1 KTLKLNNNGNV
12 GISSSSGWL
21 QFLEFFNDGPVADDR
36 ANLQIE
42 FKNNGKPKPPRYI

>member
-1 KTLKLNNNGNV
+1 MEMWGFLVLVV
-12 GISSSSGWL
+12 GYTI
-21 QFLEFFNDGPVADDR
+21 LEFFNDGPVADDR